1 MTYLIADRHTT
12 NLSLQTPK
20 AESTGREGRTQ
31 KKKMREKV
39 RERQENE
46 DQRAQGPKVIRR
58 IYSGSKEEKQSRG
71 TASKFS

>member
-1 MTYLIADRHTT
+1 
-12 NLSLQTPK
+12 
-20 AESTGREGRTQ
+20 
-31 KKKMREKV
+31 MRDKV